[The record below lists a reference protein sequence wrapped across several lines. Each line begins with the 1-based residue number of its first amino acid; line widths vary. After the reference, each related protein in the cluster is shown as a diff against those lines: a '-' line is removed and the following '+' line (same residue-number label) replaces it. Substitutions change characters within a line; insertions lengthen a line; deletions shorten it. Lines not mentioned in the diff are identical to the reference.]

1 MVCLAENILIH
12 SIQYLRGVA
21 ALLVLLTH
29 VALKSQAWEGSGMGA
44 FLIGN
49 LGVDIFFVISGYIM
63 CLVGVRE
70 GVLDFF
76 RSRIKRIIPLYW
88 LLTTFALVV
97 FILFPGKVNSSGGE
111 TSILGS
117 YLLVPIWGKFLVQNG
132 WTLSYEFVFYFIFA
146 AGIALGGRM
155 RLWAPVAIILVLVLI
170 GLGGVDIPV
179 LTSPMLLEF
188 LFGMAAFHARAL
200 SRPGV
205 VSGCLLLAAAW
216 GWLALLDHLALDP
229 GRVASFGVA
238 AFLIVLGGLRM
249 EALLLRNTRAPAA
262 RLMRLL
268 GDASYSIYLS
278 HPFVLAGLS
287 AVLLRSGMVGSR
299 WLAVLLMVSLS
310 VLAGYAC
317 YVFVERRMAR
327 MLARAG

>member
-1 MVCLAENILIH
+1 
-12 SIQYLRGVA
+12 
-21 ALLVLLTH
+21 
-29 VALKSQAWEGSGMGA
+29 MGG
-44 FLIGN
+44 FLIGH

-70 GVLDFF
+70 GVFDFF
-76 RSRIKRIIPLYW
+76 RSRVKRIIPLYW
-88 LLTTFALVV
+88 LLTTFALGV
-97 FILFPGKVNSSGGE
+97 FLLFPGKVNSSGGE

-146 AGIALGGRM
+146 AGIALDGRM
-155 RLWAPVAIILVLVLI
+155 RLWAPVAIILSLVL
-170 GLGGVDIPV
+170 LGVCGVDIPV

-200 SRPGV
+200 SRPGLL
-205 VSGCLLLAAAW
+205 SGCLLLLAAA
-216 GWLALLDHLALDP
+216 GWLALLDHLARDP
-229 GRVASFGVA
+229 GRVVSFGVA
-238 AFLIVLGGLRM
+238 AFLIVLG
-249 EALLLRNTRAPAA
+249 ALKLEPFLLRHTGALVS
-262 RLMRLL
+262 RLMRRL

-287 AVLLRSGMVGSR
+287 GVLLRSGLAGSW
-299 WLAVLLMVSLS
+299 WLAALLMVVLS

-317 YVFVERRMAR
+317 YVLVELRMTR
-327 MLARAG
+327 LLARAG